1 MSSLCAAYPHLLLCT
16 VCPLSSRPRPGR
28 PFAFQVVLSTS
39 LARSARRESIV
50 VACALRSPRARGGEE
65 SLQHCVVRPSLR
77 RARGEREKA
86 NQLSLGEGR
95 EKVASLV
102 SQWRQTDGGRT
113 DGRTDGPLCTTAT
126 RNSSRRASERASLS
140 FEECALPPSR
150 PLLRPPPLP
159 LSLCLSLSRHSTPPR
174 AGGMVPRKAGPPCC
188 RNGRSRGSLGGKIE
202 CCCWACWSA
211 RSECWGG
218 CAANFLHG

>member
-1 MSSLCAAYPHLLLCT
+1 MPPLFSASARAAFC
-16 VCPLSSRPRPGR
+16 LSGGS
-28 PFAFQVVLSTS
+28 FH
-39 LARSARRESIV
+39 LARSVGTKRVDRCCVRAALASGTGRRREP
-50 VACALRSPRARGGEE
+50 ATLRCPTVPPAGAGR
-65 SLQHCVVRPSLR
+65 
-77 RARGEREKA
+77 ERESKSAQLGRGKRKGCFACLAVAA
-86 NQLSLGEGR
+86 NGR
-95 EKVASLV
+95 
-102 SQWRQTDGGRT
+102 RT